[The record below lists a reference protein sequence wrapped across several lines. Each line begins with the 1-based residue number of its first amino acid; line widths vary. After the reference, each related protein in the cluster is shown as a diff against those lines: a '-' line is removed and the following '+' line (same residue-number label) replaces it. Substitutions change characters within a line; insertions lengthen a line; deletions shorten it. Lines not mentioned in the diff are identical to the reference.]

1 MQQTNNIQPTP
12 SHPLAHSSWPFRH
25 FSVSIATHHTHI
37 YNTLYNLASHQKHLV
52 SHTPSP
58 LSEGEGLGVR
68 SLPYISNNYVFLKHC
83 NIDVKHCNIDIK
95 HCNIDIKHCNIDVKH
110 CNIDVKHCNID
121 IKHCNIDIKHCN
133 IDIKHCNID
142 VKHCNIDV
150 KHCTFAAAI
159 AFLEHHFH
167 IIQTSNIN
175 NQSIV
180 TN

>member
-1 MQQTNNIQPTP
+1 MSSFANRIKIFYIFATTMQQTNNIQPTP

-83 NIDVKHCNIDIK
+83 NIDVKHC
-95 HCNIDIKHCNIDVKH
+95 
-110 CNIDVKHCNID
+110 
-121 IKHCNIDIKHCN
+121 
-133 IDIKHCNID
+133 
-142 VKHCNIDV
+142 
-150 KHCTFAAAI
+150 TFAAAI